1 MNIELNDDWINNFEK
16 TDKLYQ
22 DFYKDDLYYINL
34 KFLYIN
40 RNNELEK
47 INSESFLLSNINYVS
62 REEMLY
68 ILKKSSIEN
77 DRKYSL
83 LSILQYNITLDTE
96 DVKKFVIYSNEPTN
110 YLKVINNIDAIS
122 FQKSINM
129 FQDLN
134 ELIFIYYEK
143 SNELKKES
151 SKAIEFFPSLPSI
164 FFILI

>member
-22 DFYKDDLYYINL
+22 DFYKDDLYYVNL

-47 INSESFLLSNINYVS
+47 INSESFLLSNINYIS
-62 REEMLY
+62 REEILY

-77 DRKYSL
+77 ERKYSL
-83 LSILQYNITLDTE
+83 LSILQYNITLDTD
-96 DVKKFVIYSNEPTN
+96 DVKNFVIYSNEPTN

-143 SNELKKES
+143 SNELKKII
-151 SKAIEFFPSLPSI
+151 KNVRN
-164 FFILI
+164 ILGSMLT